1 MIEELEAT
9 AVRWE
14 CPEEWVQESSTA
26 ELSPSEGIVGQPRA
40 VGALEFGL
48 SIDSLGFNVFVTG
61 LTGTGKMTA
70 IEMHLRPLASAGPRP
85 DDLLYTH
92 NFEEAE
98 RPLLLRVRAGTGA
111 VLRDRIERL
120 LGQLRENLPGVFEGE
135 QFQHRLD
142 LAIGDVRSRQQDLIR
157 DFEKRVRDAGF
168 SLVQV
173 QVGSV
178 TRPELLPV
186 VDSRPVTLEKVQGM
200 AEEGSLDAERLK
212 EIEKGH
218 AALTEDLQRTF
229 QQVMAL
235 REEMMQRAEGLRRRT
250 VAPLLEQAL
259 GEIAQAVGDP
269 RVQHFLEA
277 VGQDILENLD
287 LFAGDRGAGDDSSP
301 LDRYRVNVMVDNA
314 AVEGRPVIIETD
326 PSFPNVFGTVEARL
340 RSELDATTDH
350 TRIRAG
356 SLLRANGGFLVMN
369 AFDAVSEPGVWR
381 GLKRA
386 LRHRRVRVRAPET
399 LLALSGQSLRP
410 DPVDL
415 DVKVVLVGDRE
426 IFQALLQADED
437 FRKIFKVLSDF
448 DSDVPNTCESV
459 ADFARVLAR
468 IVRDEGLL
476 PVAREGIQALA
487 EEGVRLAGSRRRITA
502 RFSDVADILREAS
515 FLARQ
520 AGDPAVTARYVQ
532 GAVLARRKRH
542 DLPEERL
549 RRMVTDGVLQV
560 ATEGAEVGQV
570 NGLAV
575 YDLGYHAFGVPGR
588 VTARISLGREGVIN
602 VEREARLSGRIHDK
616 GVLIVTGFLR
626 SLFGG
631 EVPLSMTASVAFEQS
646 YGGIDGDSA
655 SSTEVYAILSA
666 LSGVPIRQD
675 LAVTGAVDQM
685 GRIEAI
691 GGVTEKVEGF
701 YRLCRERGL
710 TGSQGVAI
718 PESNAGDLQ
727 LEAEIRDAVAAGRFH
742 VYTVATIE
750 EGIELLTGLEA
761 GARAPDGAFPADSVL
776 GRCEARVRAMAEELK
791 RYREP

>member
-1 MIEELEAT
+1 MVEELDAS

-14 CPEEWVQESSTA
+14 CPEEWIEAASTA
-26 ELSPSEGIVGQPRA
+26 ELKPSEGIVGQPRA

-70 IEMHLRPLASAGPRP
+70 IEMHLRPLASAGPPP
-85 DDLLYTH
+85 DDLLYTY

-98 RPLLLRVRAGTGA
+98 RPSLLRLRAGGGA
-111 VLRDRIERL
+111 VLRDRTERL
-120 LGQLRENLPGVFEGE
+120 LAQLRENLPGVFEGE

-157 DFEKRVRDAGF
+157 DFEKRVREAGF

-200 AEEGSLDAERLK
+200 AEEGTVAADRLK
-212 EIEKGH
+212 EIEKSH

-235 REEMMQRAEGLRRRT
+235 REEMLQRAEGLRRRT
-250 VAPLLEQAL
+250 VAPLLERAL
-259 GEIAQAVGDP
+259 SEIAQAVGDP
-269 RVQHFLEA
+269 RVQTFLEA
-277 VGQDILENLD
+277 VGQDVLENLD
-287 LFAGDRGAGDDSSP
+287 LFAGGSQGGDDGSA

-314 AVEGRPVIIETD
+314 GMAGRPIIIETD
-326 PSFPNVFGTVEARL
+326 PSFANVFGTVEARL
-340 RSELDATTDH
+340 RGEADATTDH

-369 AFDAVSEPGVWR
+369 AFEAVSEPGVWR

-410 DPVDL
+410 DPVEL

-426 IFQALLQADED
+426 IFQALLEADED
-437 FRKIFKVLSDF
+437 FRKIFKVLADF
-448 DSDVPNTCESV
+448 DSDVPNTPERV
-459 ADFARVLAR
+459 ADFAGVMSR
-468 IVRDEGLL
+468 IVRDEDLL
-476 PVAREGIQALA
+476 PVDRDGIRALA

-520 AGDPAVTARYVQ
+520 AGDAAVTAGTVRA
-532 GAVLARRKRH
+532 AVLARRQRH

-549 RRMVTDGVLQV
+549 RRMVVEGVLQV

-588 VTARISLGREGVIN
+588 VTARVALGREGVIN

-616 GVLIVTGFLR
+616 GVLILTGFLR

-631 EVPLSMTASVAFEQS
+631 EVPLSMSASVAFEQS

-675 LAVTGAVDQM
+675 LAVTGAVDQL
-685 GRIEAI
+685 GRVEAI
-691 GGVTEKVEGF
+691 GGVSEKVEGF
-701 YRLCRERGL
+701 FRLCRERGL
-710 TGSQGVAI
+710 TGTQGVVI
-718 PESNAGDLQ
+718 PASNAADLQ
-727 LEAEIRDAVAAGRFH
+727 LDEEVRDAIGSGRFH
-742 VYTVATIE
+742 VYTVATVE
-750 EGIELLTGLEA
+750 EGIGLLTGREA
-761 GARAPDGAFPADSVL
+761 GTRGADGGFPPDTVL
-776 GRCEARVRAMAEELK
+776 GSCEARVRAMAEELK